1 MKSTFFVIDLD
12 RRRLGVLALAARREL
27 DDAALEHLEERLLH
41 ALVPRVRRDGV
52 VRAGL
57 PGDLVE
63 LIEVDDAVLRLLDV
77 LVRRVVKV
85 AHGDLDVRADEAR
98 LREARGVRDGERDVE
113 ELREMREQRRLAAA
127 RRTEHD
133 DVRLLDLRA
142 VLVLVAV
149 FHALIMVVNSDGQH
163 FLRMVLVD
171 NVLVEV
177 LLDDMRLVLLQHLI
191 EAVGELLLLHLRLRR
206 VVLVEEMVDLPHAVL
221 ADGEPRVRIENRHII
236 LVMHINDP
244 LAEAALMLDSLVLWH
259 IVSFL
264 KKERSLYY

>member
-1 MKSTFFVIDLD
+1 
-12 RRRLGVLALAARREL
+12 
-27 DDAALEHLEERLLH
+27 
-41 ALVPRVRRDGV
+41 
-52 VRAGL
+52 
-57 PGDLVE
+57 
-63 LIEVDDAVLRLLDV
+63 
-77 LVRRVVKV
+77 
-85 AHGDLDVRADEAR
+85 
-98 LREARGVRDGERDVE
+98 
-113 ELREMREQRRLAAA
+113 MREQRRLAAA
-127 RRTEHD
+127 RRAEHD

-149 FHALIMVVNSDGQH
+149 FHALIMVVNGDGQH

-177 LLDDMRLVLLQHLI
+177 LLDDMRLVLLQHLV

-206 VVLVEEMVDLPHAVL
+206 VMLVEEMVDLPHAVL

-236 LVMHINDP
+236 LVMHINDL
-244 LAEAALMLDSLVLWH
+244 LAEAALMLDSLLLWH